1 MKYIIEKELF
11 EKYPGLRIGVVV
23 GKNLEIVYNKPE
35 LIALKSENVEKFLN
49 YMDGKEILNEP
60 NIEAWRETYRSF
72 GVKPK
77 KHQPTAEAL
86 LRRIL
91 KGEDLPNVNTAVDAY
106 LAVELLYLLP
116 IGGYDLSKIDGDIIL
131 RISQGKETFC
141 PIGSAND
148 EMTEQGEVIYADNSN
163 VLTRRWNYR
172 DADHSKITTETRDI
186 ILASEATYDMIK
198 TEDVTNTINRI
209 VEYESKF
216 CGGTY
221 ETFFLD
227 KNTPMIEF

>member
-1 MKYIIEKELF
+1 MKYIVEKELF
-11 EKYPGLRIGVVV
+11 EKYPNLRIGVVV
-23 GKNLEIVYNKPE
+23 GRNLEIVYNKPE
-35 LIALKSENVEKFLN
+35 LINLKNENVDKFLN
-49 YMDGKEILNEP
+49 YMEGKEILNEL

-91 KGEDLPNVNTAVDAY
+91 KGESLPNVNTAVDAY

-131 RISQGKETFC
+131 RISQGNEAFR
-141 PIGSAND
+141 PIGSDND
-148 EMTEQGEVIYADNSN
+148 EMTESGEVIYSDSAN

-186 ILASEATYDMIK
+186 ILASEATYDTIK

-227 KNTPMIEF
+227 KNTPVIEF

>member
-11 EKYPGLRIGVVV
+11 EKYPNLRIGVVV
-23 GKNLEIVYNKPE
+23 GRNLEIVYNKPE
-35 LIALKSENVEKFLN
+35 LISLKNENVEKFLN
-49 YMDGKEILNEP
+49 YMVGKEILNEP

-91 KGEDLPNVNTAVDAY
+91 KGESLPNVNTAVDAY

-131 RISQGKETFC
+131 RISHGNEVFR
-141 PIGSAND
+141 PIGSDND
-148 EMTEQGEVIYADNSN
+148 EMTEEGEVIYSDNVN

-172 DADHSKITTETRDI
+172 DADHSKITTETHDI
-186 ILASEATYDMIK
+186 ILASEATYDTIK
-198 TEDVTNTINRI
+198 TEDVTNTINKI

-227 KNTPMIEF
+227 KNTPVIEF